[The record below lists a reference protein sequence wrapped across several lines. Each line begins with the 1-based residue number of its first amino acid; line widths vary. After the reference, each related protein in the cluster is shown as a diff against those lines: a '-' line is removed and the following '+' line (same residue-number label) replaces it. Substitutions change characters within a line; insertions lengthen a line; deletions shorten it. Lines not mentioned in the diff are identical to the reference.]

1 MDFLRASDKRKR
13 RSAPTS
19 KAKQRLESEQLI
31 LEAAEEEFANRG
43 FKGATINNIARRAG
57 LPKANVLYYFPSKLE
72 LYRRVIDSVFSVW
85 LLAADQFADYEE
97 PRVALTKYLHAKMDL
112 SRTRPN
118 GSKVWAN
125 EIMHGAPIIHDY
137 LETRLRDWTAK
148 RAAWIQRWIDS
159 GKIRPVNPRYLLYLI
174 WASTQHYADF
184 GAQIEALNGGRPL
197 SDQEFEEAKRSLTD
211 IILGGLL
218 TE

>member
-1 MDFLRASDKRKR
+1 MDSPRTGDKRKGA
-13 RSAPTS
+13 APTS
-19 KAKQRLESEQLI
+19 KAEQRKESELLI

-43 FKGATINNIARRAG
+43 FKGATINNIAKRAG
-57 LPKANVLYYFPSKLE
+57 LPKANVLYYFPSKLD
-72 LYRRVIDSVFSVW
+72 LYRRVIDDVFNMW
-85 LLAADQFADYEE
+85 LQAADQFADYEQ
-97 PRVALTKYLHAKMDL
+97 PRVALTRYLHAKMDL

-137 LETRLRDWTAK
+137 LETRLRDWTAT
-148 RAAWIQRWIDS
+148 RTAWIQQWIDD
-159 GKIRPVNPRYLLYLI
+159 GKIRPVNPKYLLYLI

-197 SDQEFEEAKRSLTD
+197 SDKEFEEAKRSLTD
-211 IILGGLL
+211 IVLNGLL
-218 TE
+218 TD